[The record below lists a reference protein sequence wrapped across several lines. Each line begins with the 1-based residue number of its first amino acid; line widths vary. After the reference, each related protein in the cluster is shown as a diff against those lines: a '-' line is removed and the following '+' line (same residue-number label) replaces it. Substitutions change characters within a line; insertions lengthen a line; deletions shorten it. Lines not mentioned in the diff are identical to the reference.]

1 MTAPPRP
8 SRRLLIGAGSF
19 ADAQTA
25 FQLAERF
32 AEEMA
37 EELGG
42 MLVEE
47 TFLTEIAGLP
57 KQRII
62 TSSGALIGAPSP
74 TQFRTLMAG
83 DAKAF
88 RKALSAIARSRKW
101 SFEQR
106 RGELICGLCEAASG
120 WDLLLLGH
128 RQMHR
133 LTGQVLLIRPP
144 LAASQEAVH
153 LATKLAVA
161 LRTRSVALA
170 LGAAEPLQEPG
181 IPNTE
186 AFESEGELLKRMG
199 RIHASAVVL
208 DLGVGPL
215 RTYDQLRMVLAAARC
230 PVLVLGASQGEP
242 SAPDAARTE
251 HAQEP

>member
-1 MTAPPRP
+1 MTAAQRP

-25 FQLAERF
+25 FRLAERLV
-32 AEEMA
+32 EEMA

-47 TFLTEIAGLP
+47 SFLTEIAGLP
-57 KQRII
+57 KQRVI
-62 TSSGALIGAPSP
+62 TPSGTLIGAPSP
-74 TQFRTLMAG
+74 TQLRTLMAS

-88 RKALSAIARSRKW
+88 RKALSAVARSRKW

-106 RGELICGLCEAASG
+106 RGELISGLCKAASG

-133 LTGQVLLIRPP
+133 LAGQVLLIRPP
-144 LAASQEAVH
+144 LPASQEAVH
-153 LATKLAVA
+153 LATKLAGA
-161 LRTRSVALA
+161 LQTQSVAFT
-170 LGAAEPLQEPG
+170 LGAAETIQEPG
-181 IPNTE
+181 LLKTE
-186 AFESEGELLKRMG
+186 AFESEGELLERMA

-215 RTYDQLRMVLAAARC
+215 RTYDQLRLVLAAARC

-242 SAPDAARTE
+242 SAPIVAR
-251 HAQEP
+251 AEPA